1 MRASRSRRLRPP
13 GLPRWSCSCWLSTG
27 SSRPLP
33 EPPGPARGH
42 FDMIL
47 LVKTPLDVACG
58 LRARRYPMARWPGA
72 GWPSAGNLWT
82 TWASRIDSGRL
93 PWCAS
98 ADQARPRFEDAAL
111 SRLLGDGGG
120 CAFKLLGG
128 WSLVDASTAR
138 TSSSWAARRRS
149 TPWPNCCAAKSI
161 GWGSKCRPSTCTL
174 RPMVRRFSTW
184 SDGARPGLR

>member
-120 CAFKLLGG
+120 CAFNLLDGG
-128 WSLVDASTAR
+128 SLAECLHGTHLVIMGGSQTFHAVAQLLRGEVDR
-138 TSSSWAARRRS
+138 LGQQV
-149 TPWPNCCAAKSI
+149 PPVDLYAKADGPPI
-161 GWGSKCRPSTCTL
+161 L
-174 RPMVRRFSTW
+174 DMV
-184 SDGARPGLR
+184 